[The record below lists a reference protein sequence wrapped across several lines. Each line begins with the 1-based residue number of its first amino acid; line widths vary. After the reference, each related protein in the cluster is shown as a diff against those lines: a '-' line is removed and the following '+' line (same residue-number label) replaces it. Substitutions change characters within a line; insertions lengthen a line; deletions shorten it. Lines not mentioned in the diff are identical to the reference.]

1 MLKLLQKFLD
11 SDVIR
16 DARGKSSKFDEE
28 GSTLYCFVTEPGPL
42 NFVEDMDT
50 SSCHSSPRRPKSPL
64 GKHLRPAPAII
75 VENAEGDSNQ
85 EMCGDDTLFMN
96 AYAFLSDSMN
106 QCMSD
111 TNAENV
117 KMSMKSD
124 SKSKMGGNERS
135 TAVQLEDSNE
145 TASGGSPVKKCR
157 SDTFIASRITL
168 HRHHHGDSISLN
180 GDESPG
186 VSSSHSGVDVSDV
199 VQLSPAQV
207 AGVWKELTLNR
218 LLQLVE
224 LETLEG
230 VLAYDAVDGKNIA
243 KNFGPLRITARRSM
257 LATRASST
265 SGKSRSVRGRRGGGR
280 GHSEAGG
287 VTSSSGGV
295 GSTHPNWLN
304 RRFGLRLSR
313 VQPIPVP
320 SPPPAMN
327 VHTSLYRSR
336 SNNKL
341 HPSSSSSTTI
351 SPSSSMTSLTLHHK
365 LRHSIKH
372 RSSRSG
378 GESSDERTTT
388 SSTAAYLPPKSL
400 SSSSP
405 CLAAAAGK
413 KEGGRGE

>member
-16 DARGKSSKFDEE
+16 DARGKSTKFDEE

-50 SSCHSSPRRPKSPL
+50 SSCHSSPSRPKSPL
-64 GKHLRPAPAII
+64 GKHMRPPVIV
-75 VENAEGDSNQ
+75 VENGEENSNQ
-85 EMCGDDTLFMN
+85 EICDDTLFMN

-106 QCMSD
+106 ESTSVV
-111 TNAENV
+111 TNAETI
-117 KMSMKSD
+117 KKTQSD
-124 SKSKMGGNERS
+124 SASERGERS
-135 TAVQLEDSNE
+135 NVDMEESDE
-145 TASGGSPVKKCR
+145 TSSGGSPVKKCR
-157 SDTFIASRITL
+157 SDSSIVSRITL
-168 HRHHHGDSISLN
+168 HHHHSTVRHGDSISLN
-180 GDESPG
+180 GDST
-186 VSSSHSGVDVSDV
+186 SSSPSSQCDV

-243 KNFGPLRITARRSM
+243 KNFGPLTVRVRRP

-265 SGKSRSVRGRRGGGR
+265 AASRSGSGKSRSVRGHRGGGC
-280 GHSEAGG
+280 GHSEVGG
-287 VTSSSGGV
+287 VSSSGGV
-295 GSTHPNWLN
+295 GSTHPSWLN
-304 RRFGLRLSR
+304 RRFGSRLSR
-313 VQPIPVP
+313 VQPIP

-341 HPSSSSSTTI
+341 HPSSSSNATM

-365 LRHSIKH
+365 LRYSIKH
-372 RSSRSG
+372 RSSGGGG
-378 GESSDERTTT
+378 GESERMSTTT
-388 SSTAAYLPPKSL
+388 TAYLPPKSL

-405 CLAAAAGK
+405 CLAAADK
-413 KEGGRGE
+413 KERGRGE